1 MEEKKSKTKD
11 SYFSRAILE
20 VIRSTREQEILERTL
35 GKALLQKLKGEHGDL
50 MDIYSK
56 TGGND
61 RLVAIV
67 LSEAQEQLDRLD
79 LQKSKVSDGIR
90 KTLLGIDIGDVTVN
104 CLKASGVDE
113 RTNPLFKLEGSVLN
127 TLADIGGNEFT
138 EKYLS

>member
-1 MEEKKSKTKD
+1 
-11 SYFSRAILE
+11 
-20 VIRSTREQEILERTL
+20 
-35 GKALLQKLKGEHGDL
+35 